1 MKIEVNLNY
10 LEKLYDYLY
19 FMDDEEIMEF
29 HINDKNDQTT
39 LFNRMKELYESYGV
53 NTRENILN
61 ALNYLLI
68 DDNYLNYWRFVVP
81 HDIPLEDVENK
92 KEYINNMYINL
103 FGALKDG
110 LIVNEYLVN
119 NKEVLS
125 SKLKM

>member
-103 FGALKDG
+103 FGSLKDG

>member
-68 DDNYLNYWRFVVP
+68 DDNYLN
-81 HDIPLEDVENK
+81 
-92 KEYINNMYINL
+92 
-103 FGALKDG
+103 
-110 LIVNEYLVN
+110 
-119 NKEVLS
+119 
-125 SKLKM
+125 

>member
-92 KEYINNMYINL
+92 
-103 FGALKDG
+103 
-110 LIVNEYLVN
+110 
-119 NKEVLS
+119 
-125 SKLKM
+125 

>member
-125 SKLKM
+125 SKL

>member
-39 LFNRMKELYESYGV
+39 LFNRMKELYESYRV